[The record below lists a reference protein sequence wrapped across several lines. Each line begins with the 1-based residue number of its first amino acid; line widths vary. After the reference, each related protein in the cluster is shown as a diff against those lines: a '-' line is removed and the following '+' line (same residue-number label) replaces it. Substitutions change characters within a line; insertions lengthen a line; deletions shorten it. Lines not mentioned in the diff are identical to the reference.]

1 MKPASVDIGDPQPDA
16 SAESLGLDLRP
27 GSNHYRAFVG
37 PPMDYDL
44 VAAMAMGLLTT
55 LGLRQ
60 HHHVLD
66 IGCGSLRVG
75 RLLIPYLNRGGYTG
89 LEPNEWLVHDGI
101 ANEVGQDQID
111 IKQPHFVFAPS
122 ASSLIAESRQYD
134 YVLAQSIFS
143 HCGIDLLEQWLD
155 ESAQLLNASGALVAT
170 FIADESDT
178 DRLGWIYPD
187 CVGFTPTTMQGLALR
202 HGLEYV
208 PLQWHH
214 PRQTWALFAKPGFDA
229 GWYESRALSWNTC
242 FERINGRKQTSA

>member
-1 MKPASVDIGDPQPDA
+1 MGIGDRQPAA

-27 GSNHYRAFVG
+27 GANHYRAFVG
-37 PPMDYDL
+37 PPTDYDL

-60 HHHVLD
+60 HHQVLD

-89 LEPNEWLVHDGI
+89 LEPNEWLVQDGI

-111 IKQPHFVFAPS
+111 IKQSHFVFSPS
-122 ASSLIAESRQYD
+122 AASLIAESRQYD

-143 HCGIDLLEQWLD
+143 HSGIDLLEQWLD

-187 CVGFTPTTMQGLALR
+187 CVGFTPTTMQGLARR
-202 HGLEYV
+202 HGLDYV

-229 GWYESRALSWNTC
+229 GWYESRELSWNTC
-242 FERINGRKQTSA
+242 FDRINGRKQTPA